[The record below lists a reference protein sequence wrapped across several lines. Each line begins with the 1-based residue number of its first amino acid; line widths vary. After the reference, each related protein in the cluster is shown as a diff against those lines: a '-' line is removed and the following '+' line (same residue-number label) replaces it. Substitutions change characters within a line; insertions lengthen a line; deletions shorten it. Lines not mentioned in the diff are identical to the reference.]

1 MTQSLLVIALLI
13 AASAF
18 FSMAEISLAA
28 ARRLRLRQMA
38 DEGDPRADLVLR
50 IQEQPGDYFTV
61 VQVGQNAVAILG
73 GIVGEGALSPHFS
86 SFFSVWMSDASA
98 NTAGF
103 IASFLIITSLF
114 ILFAD
119 LFPKRL
125 GMAEPERL
133 AVRLARP
140 MAWFMALLRPLVWFY
155 SRGADAL
162 FRLLGLSSLRD
173 DRITSD
179 DILAMM
185 EAGARAGVLAAR
197 EQQVITNVFE
207 LDTRT
212 VSSAMSPRDRV
223 AFFLRDE
230 PDSVIRLR
238 IAAEPFS
245 TYPVCEGDIDHVV
258 GYVDAKDLFQRVLN
272 NQPISLADDSL
283 VRKVLIV
290 PDKLTLSEVLEQFR
304 QVHEDFAVIVNEY
317 SLVVGVVTLNDVM
330 STVMGD
336 LVGGPSDE
344 EQIVQRDENS
354 WLIDGVTPVSDVVR
368 VLDLDELPHAGEYET
383 LAGFLMVMLRR
394 VPRRTDSVSWSGF
407 KFEVLE
413 QFRQVHEDFAVIV
426 NEYSLVVG
434 VVTLND
440 VMSTVMGDLV
450 GGPSDEEQIVQ
461 RDENSWLIDGVTPVS
476 DVVRVLDLDEL
487 PHAGEYE
494 TLAGFLMVMLRR
506 VPRRTDSVSWSGFKF
521 EVLDVDSYRIDQVMV
536 SRLPSADSP
545 AAPPSVG

>member
-1 MTQSLLVIALLI
+1 MTQSLLVIVLLI

-38 DEGDPRADLVLR
+38 DEGDPRAERVLR
-50 IQEQPGDYFTV
+50 MQEQPGDYFTV

-86 SFFSVWMSDASA
+86 SLFEVWMAESTAQ
-98 NTAGF
+98 TAGF
-103 IASFLIITSLF
+103 MVSFLVITSLF

-125 GMAEPERL
+125 GMAEPERI
-133 AVRLARP
+133 AVRLAPP
-140 MAWFMALLRPLVWFY
+140 MAWCMALLRPLVWFY

-173 DRITSD
+173 ERITSD

-290 PDKLTLSEVLEQFR
+290 PDRLTLSEVLEQFR

-336 LVGGPSDE
+336 LVVGPADE
-344 EQIVQRDENS
+344 EQIVQRDDNS
-354 WLIDGVTPVSDVVR
+354 WLIDGVTPISDVLR
-368 VLDLDELPHAGEYET
+368 VLALDEPPHAGEYET

-394 VPRRTDSVSWSGF
+394 VPRRTDSVTWG
-407 KFEVLE
+407 
-413 QFRQVHEDFAVIV
+413 
-426 NEYSLVVG
+426 
-434 VVTLND
+434 
-440 VMSTVMGDLV
+440 
-450 GGPSDEEQIVQ
+450 
-461 RDENSWLIDGVTPVS
+461 
-476 DVVRVLDLDEL
+476 
-487 PHAGEYE
+487 
-494 TLAGFLMVMLRR
+494 
-506 VPRRTDSVSWSGFKF
+506 GFKF

-536 SRLPSADSP
+536 SRQPATEADS
-545 AAPPSVG
+545 ATHSNG